1 MGYEGSAFSHNQKDT
16 FIVMGIR
23 GGVKENSIGVV
34 LVSKFFD
41 YGFGVGSFK
50 VCFCEDKDV
59 VTGGYT
65 VANCL

>member
-41 YGFGVGSFK
+41 YGFGV
-50 VCFCEDKDV
+50 
-59 VTGGYT
+59 VTF
-65 VANCL
+65 